1 MGYIGE
7 IKSLISEMAQYNI
20 TPEDL
25 GAFLG
30 AQDVGDTL
38 RCKMQD
44 ILTMYEGFREYIDG
58 KYITAEEILTLLCE
72 VAEES
77 ELIRDSVIVFDEFT
91 GFTPIQ
97 NRLLRV
103 MLPLADRVIVSLSM
117 DIREDFYHSR
127 GVHELFS
134 MSKETVQTLLKI
146 AADAGCSLR

>member
-1 MGYIGE
+1 
-7 IKSLISEMAQYNI
+7 
-20 TPEDL
+20 
-25 GAFLG
+25 
-30 AQDVGDTL
+30 
-38 RCKMQD
+38 MQD

-117 DIREDFYHSR
+117 DIREDFTTAEVCTS
-127 GVHELFS
+127 FFP
-134 MSKETVQTLLKI
+134 
-146 AADAGCSLR
+146 

>member
-1 MGYIGE
+1 M
-7 IKSLISEMAQYNI
+7 S
-20 TPEDL
+20 
-25 GAFLG
+25 
-30 AQDVGDTL
+30 GDTL

-134 MSKETVQTLLKI
+134 MSNGDR
-146 AADAGCSLR
+146 ADTA

>member
-91 GFTPIQ
+91 GFTP
-97 NRLLRV
+97 
-103 MLPLADRVIVSLSM
+103 
-117 DIREDFYHSR
+117 SR
-127 GVHELFS
+127 
-134 MSKETVQTLLKI
+134 T
-146 AADAGCSLR
+146 GCFG

>member
-1 MGYIGE
+1 
-7 IKSLISEMAQYNI
+7 
-20 TPEDL
+20 
-25 GAFLG
+25 
-30 AQDVGDTL
+30 
-38 RCKMQD
+38 
-44 ILTMYEGFREYIDG
+44 MYEGFREYIDG

-127 GVHELFS
+127 GVHRAFFHE
-134 MSKETVQTLLKI
+134 QGDR
-146 AADAGCSLR
+146 ADTA